1 MLQNLLKILFLL
13 IKLALLF
20 TLFYQCFISLITLK
34 FENIFTLNFYLM
46 KILDLVLFNCIFPNF
61 IEVFNQLNFKKIFGD
76 QDFFDVVSNPNL
88 KFKFKTDSK
97 LSPNH
102 QRWGEEGKDIPKNLN
117 QLIFKLNG
125 EDGKIEVSNLTL
137 KG

>member
-61 IEVFNQLNFKKIFGD
+61 IEVFNQLNFK
-76 QDFFDVVSNPNL
+76 
-88 KFKFKTDSK
+88 
-97 LSPNH
+97 
-102 QRWGEEGKDIPKNLN
+102 
-117 QLIFKLNG
+117 
-125 EDGKIEVSNLTL
+125 
-137 KG
+137 